1 MSTQQTTE
9 PDMAMT
15 DAMSADETTPRGA
28 LAKIEH
34 ILRTQSGD
42 DRAAEMTLGELSDA
56 MEERAFGL
64 LILILALPCCLPFVY
79 LLPQLVA
86 LPMVVLA
93 WQMAMGRRAPWLPD
107 ALRNRKLPVAGL
119 LDVVDRTRR
128 YGGGFVERLAHPR
141 LVGLTGDRGTRVIGA
156 LMVVPCL
163 SILVPLPLTNTVP
176 GFGVSLVAVGL
187 IERDGLFVIGGLVIG
202 LAWVLLLAVGGP
214 ALIYYLVGL
223 LAG

>member
-1 MSTQQTTE
+1 MTQTS
-9 PDMAMT
+9 AA
-15 DAMSADETTPRGA
+15 DASAPRGA

-34 ILRTQSGD
+34 ILRAQKSGD
-42 DRAAEMTLGELSDA
+42 ASAEITLGELSDA

-64 LILILALPCCLPFVY
+64 LLLILALPCCLPFVY

-93 WQMAMGRRAPWLPD
+93 WQMAMGRRAPWLPET
-107 ALRNRKLPVAGL
+107 LRKRRLPIDGM

-156 LMVVPCL
+156 LLVVPCL

-176 GFGVSLVAVGL
+176 GFGVSLAAVGL
-187 IERDGLFVIGGLVIG
+187 IERDGLFVIAGLLIG

-214 ALIYYLVGL
+214 ALIYFLVDHYF
-223 LAG
+223 A